1 MAVHAQP
8 KYGGSPPWHSL
19 SQAYVGEGFMGLAVG
34 IEVLGA
40 FVGFDVGTGA
50 GVGLVIVGMDM
61 GLEVY
66 VRTVGLR
73 TVARVVSWVAAG
85 GGGLI

>member
-1 MAVHAQP
+1 
-8 KYGGSPPWHSL
+8 
-19 SQAYVGEGFMGLAVG
+19 MGLAVG

>member
-1 MAVHAQP
+1 MVVIAV
-8 KYGGSPPWHSL
+8 S
-19 SQAYVGEGFMGLAVG
+19 GLFVEVDVVLDVVG
-34 IEVLGA
+34 I
-40 FVGFDVGTGA
+40 VGLEIGTGD
-50 GVGLVIVGMDM
+50 GVGIAIAGMDM

>member
-1 MAVHAQP
+1 MVVIAVS
-8 KYGGSPPWHSL
+8 GL
-19 SQAYVGEGFMGLAVG
+19 FVEVDVVLDVVGIVGLAIGTGDGVG
-34 IEVLGA
+34 IA
-40 FVGFDVGTGA
+40 IA
-50 GVGLVIVGMDM
+50 GMDM